1 MRAAWQTN
9 VHASGRAP
17 SHVNPSQFPPV
28 GSSFHQHGGGGG
40 HHHGP
45 GQHHHGN
52 GGGSGNRDKLI
63 NSTALD
69 RVMAMLDGFEEDLDC
84 PICCEEMDVSDLNF
98 KPCPCGYQICRFCYN
113 HIKDELNNRCPAC
126 RQPYDD
132 ATVEFKPIKPEE
144 LKRVQAAQKLRDKRR
159 KEEQLVFQAKQNV
172 KVRQRTQ
179 VLIQGMTTK
188 IANEDTAAQLRG
200 SDHFGKHGRVVR
212 LVMAKRVGTVSGH
225 VHPLFQPVNI
235 FVTYRT
241 PHEAANCI
249 SNVDGSMTEDGDR
262 LRAAWAVTGYC
273 PTFLR
278 GGKCHNENCLQAH
291 EYGEEVDSNGV
302 LSKDDNLF
310 ADAETPRPKSGTPA
324 ARKIDVTLP
333 AAASW
338 ASKDGKPP
346 SPAVPIILNESMPP
360 LSANIKL
367 PPPPQQPKVQ
377 SKPPAQPTP
386 TKPSTQSRLTKA
398 EAKAAVNAAAGLPVD
413 SPRKA
418 TASPAAPEDV
428 ALTTEDAEATTEPQA
443 STSKAPLQPSSIV
456 PANGN
461 VGGGGEFVTRPQ
473 PVQDEFPSIG
483 FGFDEGFS
491 FSFDLP
497 ASVATSKGKSK
508 AFFDTTDDGRVD
520 GAAAPPVVN
529 LGPSNQRE
537 TLSNGADPMAALF
550 PPPLAPTYHGS
561 FDPFAEASSTGDSI
575 GQGVFA
581 DIHSASSSPP
591 TSAGGSDERRGSRFG
606 FARRES
612 SHAPQPPSSSLRAAD
627 LSQAMLRGTFSSS
640 GSSGGR
646 QSPNVGATS
655 SPFAPPG
662 IAVPGRTPSN
672 NNSSSNALFALLSG
686 GGVAGN
692 KLSNA
697 ENGDSLQH
705 AVPSVSSSLWSTGTT
720 TGAFSAAPNYPP
732 GILRAF
738 SSPQASA
745 TSSPQLSPRA
755 RANLS
760 INGAP
765 DLANSSSSTAGPP
778 GINGHAASGMT
789 RVASGSNMPP
799 GLSLN
804 GRGAQP
810 IPTASFPLP
819 PPAPRSANNQAGTVV
834 GKDDLL
840 ALIAKAQQTS
850 KSKTQASQPE
860 PHPFFSDP
868 AILNARLAS
877 VSPSVSHSSPS
888 PALQALQQQFAQLS
902 HGGAG
907 GGGGGGGIVGV
918 NGIQSLPG
926 TAGGAAFLSLDSA
939 PLSSSNVFRPFEQQ
953 QQQQQHLFTGVAGV
967 GGAGAASGPP
977 GYNNL
982 PPPPGMMRQAYPGGP
997 LAPLGVGR
1005 RN

>member
-9 VHASGRAP
+9 VGAHAGAHRAS
-17 SHVNPSQFPPV
+17 SHVNHAQFPPV
-28 GSSFHQHGGGGG
+28 GQHPHHSHQHHG
-40 HHHGP
+40 H
-45 GQHHHGN
+45 
-52 GGGSGNRDKLI
+52 GSHSARDKLI

-98 KPCPCGYQICRFCYN
+98 KPCPCGYQICRFCYS

-126 RQPYDD
+126 RSPYDE
-132 ATVEFKPIKPEE
+132 ATVDFKPIKPEE

-159 KEEQLVFQAKQNV
+159 KEEQLVFQAKANV
-172 KVRQRTQ
+172 KVRHRTQ
-179 VLIQGMTTK
+179 VLVQGMTTK
-188 IANEDTAAQLRG
+188 LANEDTAAQLKG

-225 VHPLFQPVNI
+225 VHPLYQPVNI

-241 PHEAANCI
+241 SHEAANCI
-249 SNVDGSMTEDGDR
+249 ANVDGSTTEDGHK

-278 GGKCHNENCLQAH
+278 GGKCHNESCLQAH

-310 ADAETPRPKSGTPA
+310 ADADTPRPRSGAMAP
-324 ARKIDVTLP
+324 RKVDVTLP

-338 ASKDGKPP
+338 ASKDGKPTQP
-346 SPAVPIILNESMPP
+346 PTHIILNESMPP
-360 LSANIKL
+360 LSANIKA
-367 PPPPQQPKVQ
+367 PPPPQQPKAAP
-377 SKPPAQPTP
+377 KPAAQPTP
-386 TKPSTQSRLTKA
+386 TKPSSQSRLTKA
-398 EAKAAVNAAAGLPVD
+398 EAKAAVNAAAGLPVE

-418 TASPAAPEDV
+418 AAQPASEESS
-428 ALTTEDAEATTEPQA
+428 TTESAEIVEEPQA
-443 STSKAPLQPSSIV
+443 STSSAALSSTL
-456 PANGN
+456 PAAGD
-461 VGGGGEFVTRPQ
+461 FFTRPPQPQ

-497 ASVATSKGKSK
+497 VTVATSKGKSK
-508 AFFDTTDDGRVD
+508 AFLDSADDGRVD
-520 GAAAPPVVN
+520 GPAPIVN
-529 LGPSNQRE
+529 LGPSSQRE
-537 TLSNGADPMAALF
+537 PLSNVSDPMAALF

-561 FDPFAEASSTGDSI
+561 FDPFAEASSTADRFGH
-575 GQGVFA
+575 GVFG
-581 DIHSASSSPP
+581 DVHSASSSPP

-612 SHAPQPPSSSLRAAD
+612 SHTPSLRAGD

-640 GSSGGR
+640 GSSAGR
-646 QSPNVGATS
+646 QSPSVANTTS
-655 SPFAPPG
+655 SFAPPG
-662 IAVPGRTPSN
+662 IAVPSRTPSAN
-672 NNSSSNALFALLSG
+672 NSNALFALLSG
-686 GGVAGN
+686 GGT
-692 KLSNA
+692 KTA
-697 ENGDSLQH
+697 ENGDSMH
-705 AVPSVSSSLWSTGTT
+705 SSVSSSLWSTGTT
-720 TGAFSAAPNYPP
+720 NGAFSAAPNFPP

-760 INGAP
+760 MNGS
-765 DLANSSSSTAGPP
+765 DLPSSSGPP
-778 GINGHAASGMT
+778 GINGHTASGMT
-789 RVASGSNMPP
+789 RVASGSSMPP
-799 GLSLN
+799 GLSLT
-804 GRGAQP
+804 RGAP

-819 PPAPRSANNQAGTVV
+819 PPAPKPSNQAGTVV

-850 KSKTQASQPE
+850 NSKSQAFQPDS
-860 PHPFFSDP
+860 HPFFSDP

-902 HGGAG
+902 HAG
-907 GGGGGGGIVGV
+907 GV
-918 NGIQSLPG
+918 NGIQAPAGPG
-926 TAGGAAFLSLDSA
+926 TGAAFHSLDSA
-939 PLSSSNVFRPFEQQ
+939 PLSSPNLFRPFEQQ
-953 QQQQQHLFTGVAGV
+953 QSQQQQQQQMYTS
-967 GGAGAASGPP
+967 GAPP
-977 GYNNL
+977 GYSL
-982 PPPPGMMRQAYPGGP
+982 PPPPGMMRQPFPGGP
-997 LAPLGVGR
+997 PMGTQGLVGR
-1005 RN
+1005 RS